1 LKLSPFMV
9 IQNLFWI
16 LFMLPFIRRAE
27 FHLYH
32 LIALIDVNNLEISV
46 HVKPQWSS
54 DYLF

>member
-1 LKLSPFMV
+1 
-9 IQNLFWI
+9 
-16 LFMLPFIRRAE
+16 MLPFIRRAE